1 MHATTPG
8 TISPA
13 IQDLCRQLVNNPQP
27 AFLPVTPVPW
37 AEAKDCFAIV
47 DKQVRDKG
55 GSICC
60 GWQIWEW
67 PTVYIE
73 AEFHA
78 VWKDAAGELHDIT
91 PKQRSVRNVLFLPD
105 NARSYHR
112 RQVNN
117 VRRALSTHSDVAS
130 FIAAADAEFELMNRG
145 ARADE
150 HGQIQLRDDEA
161 RELIAIKQQKH
172 AAYAAIVARLARPG
186 RNDPCPCGSGK
197 KFKKCHGH

>member
-1 MHATTPG
+1 M
-8 TISPA
+8 
-13 IQDLCRQLVNNPQP
+13 
-27 AFLPVTPVPW
+27 FLPVTPVPW
-37 AEAKDCFAIV
+37 AEANDCFAIV
-47 DKQVRDKG
+47 NKQVREKG

-60 GWQIWEW
+60 GWLIWEW

-91 PKQRSVRNVLFLPD
+91 PEQLSVQNVLFLPD
-105 NARSYHR
+105 NARSYDG

-145 ARADE
+145 ARVYE
-150 HGQIQLRDDEA
+150 HGQIELRDDEG
-161 RELIAIKQQKH
+161 REFIAIRQQKQ
-172 AAYAAIVARLARPG
+172 AAYAAIVAGLPRPG
-186 RNDPCPCGSGK
+186 RNNPCPCGSGR
-197 KFKKCHGH
+197 KFKKCHGR